1 MLINDEEIMIAEI
14 HFIGGKLVE
23 LNMNLIKDYFEH
35 YWKLNGALFKN
46 YSLLS
51 FIRQLAI
58 LI

>member
-35 YWKLNGALFKN
+35 Y
-46 YSLLS
+46 
-51 FIRQLAI
+51 
-58 LI
+58 